1 MDERR
6 GDEATP
12 LMVQVDCGN
21 EEVVKELL
29 AHNANVDLQDKVSPS
44 LPLSYLHLTAPPS
57 SPGRALF
64 PHESL
69 PLRPG
74 EHGSDADCPQS
85 NSGPQE
91 QGKERG
97 EGGGGRGGRGREG
110 GREDR
115 QKRRENMGG
124 REGLT
129 LGCASITPM
138 PFPS

>member
-1 MDERR
+1 MVRKLVQDKAKVDERR

-44 LPLSYLHLTAPPS
+44 LPLSYLRLTAPPS

-91 QGKERG
+91 QGK
-97 EGGGGRGGRGREG
+97 GRGGREGGGEGSEG
-110 GREDR
+110 GRGF
-115 QKRRENMGG
+115 NC
-124 REGLT
+124 T
-129 LGCASITPM
+129 
-138 PFPS
+138 

>member
-44 LPLSYLHLTAPPS
+44 LPLSYLRLTAPPS

-91 QGKERG
+91 QGK
-97 EGGGGRGGRGREG
+97 GRGGREGGGEGSEG
-110 GREDR
+110 GRGF
-115 QKRRENMGG
+115 NC
-124 REGLT
+124 T
-129 LGCASITPM
+129 
-138 PFPS
+138 